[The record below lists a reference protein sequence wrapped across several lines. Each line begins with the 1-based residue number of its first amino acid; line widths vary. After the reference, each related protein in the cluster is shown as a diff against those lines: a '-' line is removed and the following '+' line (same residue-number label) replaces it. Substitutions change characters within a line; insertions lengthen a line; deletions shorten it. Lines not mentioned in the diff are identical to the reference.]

1 MANRIQDAFDNVK
14 ADSRLKDAT
23 KQLLLQEREKRKSP
37 WRRSWFRLAFAVFA
51 AVLLAGAG
59 YAWVQTPVSYV
70 SIDVNPSIEFALNR
84 FDRVM
89 SVTAYND
96 EGRDIIEAL
105 SLKGKEY
112 TDAVNLLMESDDMKE
127 YLTENA
133 EIVLTVAADGSRESR
148 LQSGLKSYTGQKGYQ
163 ARHIAA
169 AISSVSEAHEHH
181 LSVGKYYAYL
191 ELSQYDDTVTI
202 DDCHHMSMSEIYNRI
217 DSHCHEDGHESGDGV
232 YQEQG
237 YYEGGHHGHHG
248 YH

>member
-1 MANRIQDAFDNVK
+1 MTDLANRIQDAFDNVK

-112 TDAVNLLMESDDMKE
+112 T
-127 YLTENA
+127 
-133 EIVLTVAADGSRESR
+133 GESR
-148 LQSGLKSYTGQKGYQ
+148 HAMKLIQAAKMLPTPKAQNARGNGQAHGEGGQSLD
-163 ARHIAA
+163 
-169 AISSVSEAHEHH
+169 V
-181 LSVGKYYAYL
+181 SVGGRL
-191 ELSQYDDTVTI
+191 NPTWVEWLMGFPLGWT
-202 DDCHHMSMSEIYNRI
+202 DCSASET
-217 DSHCHEDGHESGDGV
+217 
-232 YQEQG
+232 Q
-237 YYEGGHHGHHG
+237 
-248 YH
+248 